1 MPAMKPLV
9 LSLGDP
15 CGIGPEIA
23 AKAWLA
29 LRNDAGLA
37 FCVLGDADLMA
48 AQGIPVKRVA
58 NVAETAGTFA
68 DGLPVL
74 HTPLAIPV
82 TPGRPDPAHA
92 ANIVGWIKS
101 GVELCRSHEA
111 RALVTCPIAKS
122 VLYAT
127 GFSFPGHTE
136 YLAELCRDGDVVP
149 QPAMMLTAK
158 DLRVVLATIHTPLK
172 DVPGALSIDGITAIA
187 RITHDAL
194 VRDFAIAR
202 PRLVMAGLNPHAG
215 EDGTI
220 GREEIDLLRPAI
232 AALKAESIDIMGP
245 FPADSLFHDE
255 ARATYDAVVCMY
267 HDQGLIPLKTL
278 DFWGGVNITL
288 GLPVVRTSPDHGTG
302 FNIAGEGIA
311 RADSLINAIRAADMI
326 AANRAAP

>member
-23 AKAWLA
+23 AKAWIA
-29 LRNDAGLA
+29 LRNAPHLA

-48 AQGIPVKRVA
+48 CQGIPVTRVA
-58 NVAETAGTFA
+58 EPGETSDAFAGA
-68 DGLPVL
+68 LPVL
-74 HTPLAIPV
+74 HTPLAVPV

-92 ANIVGWIKS
+92 ANIVGWVKS
-101 GVELCRSHEA
+101 GVELCRSGEA

-136 YLAELCRDGDVVP
+136 YLAELCRDGDAVP
-149 QPAMMLTAK
+149 QPVMMLTAR

-187 RITHDAL
+187 QITHDAL
-194 VRDFAIAR
+194 TRDFAIAH
-202 PRLVMAGLNPHAG
+202 PRLMMAGLNPHAG

-220 GREEIDLLRPAI
+220 GREEIDLLRPAV
-232 AALKAESIDIMGP
+232 AALEALGIDIRGP
-245 FPADSLFHDE
+245 FPADSLFHDD
-255 ARATYDAVVCMY
+255 ARATYDAVICMY

-302 FNIAGEGIA
+302 FNIAGQGIA